1 MLLGAFLFGESKHVR
16 VACVFVCMGLSIQIC
31 PHIPTQYS
39 LLTKDMAHVCALSLT
54 RAHTHIQRGNT
65 ASHEKGLGVAHEF
78 ERIFG
83 GLFSANRGKSYLMVM
98 CLCVPCGNVFVCA
111 REGGGGGGMAVV
123 ERARDRQAETEREH
137 IMGMYLCIDM
147 FVCVCV
153 RVRISIMCRRSL
165 SLSADLS
172 VCLSI
177 DQSTIYAHART
188 HARARAHTHVCIQTQ

>member
-1 MLLGAFLFGESKHVR
+1 M
-16 VACVFVCMGLSIQIC
+16 CVL
-31 PHIPTQYS
+31 
-39 LLTKDMAHVCALSLT
+39 HVCSCAWDYQYRYVPTFPHNTAYSQKTWRTCVRSLT
-54 RAHTHIQRGNT
+54 HAHTRIQRGNT

-153 RVRISIMCRRSL
+153 CVYVYL
-165 SLSADLS
+165 
-172 VCLSI
+172 
-177 DQSTIYAHART
+177 
-188 HARARAHTHVCIQTQ
+188 